1 MKRAGYL
8 YKFLFIC
15 FLALLFIGRE
25 TFAAADIL
33 TGIGYGKTENE
44 AKTAAM
50 DDLASLIKTRVYSK
64 YSLSKYE
71 SGNRFVNESTRF
83 VKIISDVPIIN
94 PQVGYFKEPG
104 RIKAV
109 VNLSDAS
116 GYIKRLNGIT
126 SSINSMLKKAKDTD
140 DASLRFAIL
149 GKVLPFYDEFDK
161 YAVVPMVMGVDGY
174 DKPSLTE
181 AEVLEQYLAMEE
193 TPPNLN
199 VAADILTSGFKERR
213 NIFVATPLTV
223 SGEVTDFGVFFGKLL
238 SSKINASIEEQVDFR
253 LKCVYAETGEAL
265 LTTCS
270 LFSGGSSV
278 ASTAVRIP
286 LGLVAKINYKPKSKD
301 MGELSKAGNS
311 VGKLRASVRIS
322 PEDNPNI
329 LRDGDYF
336 TILVRLNKAAYVYV
350 AAFPGIG
357 SIGISGIEPIGGQNG
372 FLRLIDEE
380 KTGVWVSLGRF
391 KAGYPLGAST
401 IYLFAISDE
410 QTDAEKLIPEY
421 LREKLYSAE
430 KTREEVASDLMGIFN
445 KLDGEKTLSVTNIPT
460 AGK

>member
-1 MKRAGYL
+1 MKRVGYF
-8 YKFLFIC
+8 YKLLCLGFFAFLFI
-15 FLALLFIGRE
+15 GSE
-25 TFAAADIL
+25 TFAAGDIL

-71 SGNRFVNESTRF
+71 SGSRLVNESTRF

-94 PQVGYFKEPG
+94 PQVSYLKEQG
-104 RIKAV
+104 RIKAI
-109 VNLSDAS
+109 VNLSEAS
-116 GYIKRLNGIT
+116 GYIKRLDGIT
-126 SSINSMLKKAKDTD
+126 SSINSMLKTAKETD
-140 DASLRFAIL
+140 DASLRFAVFEKI
-149 GKVLPFYDEFDK
+149 LPFYDEFNK
-161 YAVVPMVMGVDGY
+161 YAVVPMVMGVEGY

-199 VAADILTSGFKERR
+199 VAADILTRGFKERR

-223 SGEVTDFGVFFGKLL
+223 SGDVTDFGIFFGKLL
-238 SSKINASIEEQVDFR
+238 SSKIDVSIEEQADFR
-253 LKCVYAETGEAL
+253 LKCVYAETGEVL

-286 LGLVAKINYKPKSKD
+286 LGLLAKLNYKPKSKD
-301 MGELSKAGNS
+301 LGELSKAGNS

-329 LRDGDYF
+329 LRDGDFF
-336 TILVRLNKAAYVYV
+336 TILVRLNKPAYVYV
-350 AAFPGIG
+350 AAFPGG
-357 SIGISGIEPIGGQNG
+357 SSVGASGIEPIGGQNG
-372 FLRLIDEE
+372 FLRSIDEE

-401 IYLFAISDE
+401 IYLFALSDK
-410 QTDAEKLIPEY
+410 QADAENLIPEY
-421 LREKLYSAE
+421 LRDKLYSAE
-430 KTREEVASDLMGIFN
+430 KTKEEIASDLMTIFN
-445 KLDGEKTLSVTNIPT
+445 KLEGEKTLSVTNIPT